1 MSVRQWL
8 PIAGIVISVFVFNMS
23 EFMPIGLLTSIS
35 EDFGTSEATTGMI
48 VSMYAWA
55 VALLSLPIM
64 LLARRIEYKKL
75 LLASVGT
82 FTLFQFISGM
92 SVSYWMLMA
101 SRIGVA
107 IGHSVFWSIAAM
119 LAVKVIPNGND
130 KLAIGLVATGTSIA
144 MIAGLPLGRV
154 IGLIMGWRTT
164 FFSIAAVSFLTM
176 VLLAL
181 VFPRVDNP
189 GTFTLKR
196 VPDIFRNKVLV
207 GIYIL
212 VATLVTGVYTCY
224 SYIEPFLEYV
234 ADMSEG
240 MITIAL
246 IVFGMAGILGSIIFS
261 KFYASLKYRLMT
273 LTLVSITASLA
284 LLLPSS
290 SSPAGVVMVII
301 LWGTSIACFNTIFQ
315 NEVLAATPVD
325 ASAVAMS
332 LFSGIYNLGI
342 ALGSMVGG
350 AVTNHDI
357 GYIGY
362 VGAAMA
368 LAGTLFTVFYLVRMI
383 RRYESERNASVVPD
397 GE

>member
-1 MSVRQWL
+1 MSIRQWL

-64 LLARRIEYKKL
+64 LLARRIEYRKL

-315 NEVLAATPVD
+315 NEVLAATPGD
-325 ASAVAMS
+325 APAVAMS

-383 RRYESERNASVVPD
+383 RRCESERNASMVPD